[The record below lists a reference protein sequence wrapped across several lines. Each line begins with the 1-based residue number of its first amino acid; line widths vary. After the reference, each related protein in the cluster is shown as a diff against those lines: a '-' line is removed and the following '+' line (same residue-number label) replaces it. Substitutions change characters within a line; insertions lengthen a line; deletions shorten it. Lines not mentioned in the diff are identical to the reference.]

1 MYYSTQNF
9 TLLLAVFARL
19 VCSGA
24 TAADSNVP
32 PSSLANS
39 ALVSATATVLARA
52 DVAFARSRI
61 VDIHYKGAFGEN
73 VAGKTFLR
81 NYLQAEGGWESI
93 TPRSGRQGFDHVFIK
108 QGAQG
113 EIKDLMIA
121 ESKYN
126 TSILSETKDGIQ
138 MGISWRK
145 PRLVALGNRYLT
157 VAKSADIRFGKM
169 PLAPNRV
176 LEVVLKNGKRV
187 YFWSESSK
195 SPWKFTGSVDEL
207 PEARNQAFRYGK
219 YMVAAGNDQIKY
231 RSRVFRVVPSA
242 QDVTIEIYNADAIVD
257 RKLGKP
263 TALIKLK
270 GALGGSGIVSEAEI
284 AAMIKKKLKL
294 SDADCREFARQIIKK
309 YGPSSLMSKFS
320 LSKTLMVNA
329 GMATGAAVAIDT
341 TIQLFSTGE
350 LNVAPLGLT
359 AGSVFSGTLVGQGT
373 HIALTQQKPYNVIKR
388 ISGPLRCGTAAT
400 TTAFSSLAGG
410 LTTSA
415 LMSYGALLFGWT
427 DITEA
432 NRNMIIGTVATGT
445 SVIATTGAMALV
457 GVYGTASTGT
467 AISGL
472 SGAAATNATLAWFGG
487 GSVAAGGGGV
497 AAGTAVLAAGGAI
510 IAVGVGVAGYYAYKM
525 YDQHEDTKRIAIE
538 LDAYRNDSVL
548 KDVLSNDP
556 YYQQLQQ

>member
-1 MYYSTQNF
+1 MRYSMQNF
-9 TLLLAVFARL
+9 TLLLAVLASL

-24 TAADSNVP
+24 TTADSNVP

-39 ALVSATATVLARA
+39 ALVSATATALARA

-61 VDIHYKGAFGEN
+61 VDVHYKGAFGES
-73 VAGKTFLR
+73 VAGKAFLR
-81 NYLQAEGGWESI
+81 KYLQAEGGWQSI

-108 QGAQG
+108 QGAHG

-126 TSILSETKDGIQ
+126 TSILGKTKDGIQ
-138 MGISWRK
+138 MGTSWRK

-157 VAKSADIRFGKM
+157 AAKSADIRFGKM

-176 LEVVLKNGKRV
+176 LEVVLKNGNRV

-195 SPWKFTGSVDEL
+195 GPWKFTGSVDEL
-207 PEARNQAFRYGK
+207 SEARNQAFRYGK

-257 RKLGKP
+257 GKLGKP
-263 TALIKLK
+263 TASIKLK
-270 GALGGSGIVSEAEI
+270 GALNDSGIVSETEL
-284 AAMIKKKLKL
+284 AAMIKKKLGL
-294 SDADCREFARQIIKK
+294 SDADCKKYARQIIKK
-309 YGPSSLMSKFS
+309 YGPYSLMYKSSLFKA
-320 LSKTLMVNA
+320 VAINA
-329 GMATGAAVAIDT
+329 GMATGTAVAIDAAV
-341 TIQLFSTGE
+341 QLVSTGE

-359 AGSVFSGTLVGQGT
+359 AGSVFVGTLAGQGI
-373 HIALTQQKPYNVIKR
+373 HIALTQPKPYNAIKR

-400 TTAFSSLAGG
+400 TTAISSLAGG
-410 LTTSA
+410 LATSA
-415 LMSYGALLFGWT
+415 IMSYGALLFGWS
-427 DITEA
+427 DIKEA

-445 SVIATTGAMALV
+445 SVAATTGAMALV
-457 GVYGTASTGT
+457 ATYGTASTGT

-497 AAGTAVLAAGGAI
+497 AVGTAVLAAGGAI
-510 IAVGVGVAGYYAYKM
+510 VAVGVGVAGYYAYKM

-538 LDAYRNDSVL
+538 LDAYRSNSVL
-548 KDVLSNDP
+548 EDVLSNDP

>member
-410 LTTSA
+410 LTT
-415 LMSYGALLFGWT
+415 
-427 DITEA
+427 
-432 NRNMIIGTVATGT
+432 TVATGT
-445 SVIATTGAMALV
+445 SVAATTGAMALV
-457 GVYGTASTGT
+457 ATYGTASTGT